1 MARNPGGPGTVG
13 KGCVVSID
21 ANEKIRFR
29 IRDNEEISGWFMNAA
44 YCGGSGGRG
53 TVLLK
58 YFP

>member
-13 KGCVVSID
+13 KGCVVSRD
-21 ANEKIRFR
+21 AKENIRLR
-29 IRDNEEISGWFMNAA
+29 TRDNDEIFGWLINAA